1 MYSSTAKI
9 GLACIGKDQRFI
21 MVEITASDIFWIGAM
36 DKIEIGLIVMFLF
49 ALFLVFMAADSSSV
63 AVFLFALLL
72 GIFSMTAWVFI
83 PSSKT
88 LAAMKV
94 LPAIVN
100 NQRIQGVA
108 ESALELTERFLQDNL
123 ETLKSKEKSG
133 DKK

>member
-1 MYSSTAKI
+1 
-9 GLACIGKDQRFI
+9 

-49 ALFLVFMAADSSSV
+49 ALLLVFMAADSSSV

-108 ESALELTERFLQDNL
+108 DSALELTERFLQDNL

>member
-1 MYSSTAKI
+1 
-9 GLACIGKDQRFI
+9 

-36 DKIEIGLIVMFLF
+36 DKIEIGLIVM
-49 ALFLVFMAADSSSV
+49 
-63 AVFLFALLL
+63 FLFALLL

>member
-1 MYSSTAKI
+1 
-9 GLACIGKDQRFI
+9 

-36 DKIEIGLIVMFLF
+36 DKISFGLAFMGLVIVLLIYCSRNCDSV
-49 ALFLVFMAADSSSV
+49 ALTLFL
-63 AVFLFALLL
+63 LFCGLAFFTAY
-72 GIFSMTAWVFI
+72 IFT

-108 ESALELTERFLQDNL
+108 ENALELTERFLKQYL
-123 ETLKSKEKSG
+123 ETQPGKTNR
-133 DKK
+133 

>member
-1 MYSSTAKI
+1 MI
-9 GLACIGKDQRFI
+9 
-21 MVEITASDIFWIGAM
+21 EITASDIFWIGAM

-49 ALFLVFMAADSSSV
+49 ALFLVFMAVDSSSV
-63 AVFLFALLL
+63 AIFLFALLL

-100 NQRIQGVA
+100 NQRIQGVVGRRRFRR
-108 ESALELTERFLQDNL
+108 EIVRIRDLLPNHRLEERQDVL
-123 ETLKSKEKSG
+123 VQGAGQE
-133 DKK
+133 